1 MAFDKELYK
10 ALKAGLAD
18 LTEPQNQALRLIWEN
33 PNVPVYNLPIKIG
46 RQPSGYV
53 WLAVGAGIKTKLWR
67 RMPPQ
72 IKREVQPP
80 GYLPFYVGLLVRL
93 YTVEDRH
100 QRRLKVFELHAEAV
114 KALQELKIIGTKRD
128 QPSPD
133 YKRLDKMED
142 DEVPTGF
149 SAPAERKRVNLA
161 IIARRGQQKFRE
173 ALLSAYGGRCA
184 VTGCDERNVLE
195 AAHIIGF
202 RDRGRYEASNGILLR
217 ADWHTLFDLGLW
229 TINPERLTIVL
240 SANIKEKEYAKFRGR
255 RITIPDDTRYAPSR
269 EALKRRYKRF
279 RKTAHA
285 AR

>member
-142 DEVPTGF
+142 DEVPTGSVRPLKE
-149 SAPAERKRVNLA
+149 SA
-161 IIARRGQQKFRE
+161 
-173 ALLSAYGGRCA
+173 S
-184 VTGCDERNVLE
+184 
-195 AAHIIGF
+195 
-202 RDRGRYEASNGILLR
+202 ILR
-217 ADWHTLFDLGLW
+217 
-229 TINPERLTIVL
+229 
-240 SANIKEKEYAKFRGR
+240 S
-255 RITIPDDTRYAPSR
+255 
-269 EALKRRYKRF
+269 
-279 RKTAHA
+279 
-285 AR
+285 